1 MPDSGKGKR
10 PKNSGPQPT
19 SEARLRGSLLRL
31 RSMMRLELNACC
43 GEWHLRGKEGHDG
56 LITAGYRSS
65 YSHSAV
71 DLRRSA
77 SARTL
82 KEKKD
87 NEGETSN
94 GDTCEQSRDEVQ
106 GVMHR

>member
-1 MPDSGKGKR
+1 MQASLDTPC
-10 PKNSGPQPT
+10 PC
-19 SEARLRGSLLRL
+19 EARGARRADYRRLQKFLL
-31 RSMMRLELNACC
+31 
-43 GEWHLRGKEGHDG
+43 
-56 LITAGYRSS
+56 T
-65 YSHSAV
+65 SAV

-77 SARTL
+77 SARPL